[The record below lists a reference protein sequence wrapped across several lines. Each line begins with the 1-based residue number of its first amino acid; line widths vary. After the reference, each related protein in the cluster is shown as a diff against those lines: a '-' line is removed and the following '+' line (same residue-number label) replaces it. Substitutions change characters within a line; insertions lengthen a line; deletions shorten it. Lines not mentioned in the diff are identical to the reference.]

1 MPQPP
6 ALPAGRD
13 TEKSASPPSMSAS
26 TSLRRPAGSI
36 RSRPVLIASRSGAA
50 YRDSRKNQFSSLTSS
65 GSVSCSGQRPSLS
78 SAGV

>member
-6 ALPAGRD
+6 ALVAGRD
-13 TEKSASPPSMSAS
+13 TEKSASPPSMSPS

-36 RSRPVLIASRSGAA
+36 SSRPEVIASRSGAA
-50 YRDSRKNQFSSLTSS
+50 YRDNRKNQFSSLTGS
-65 GSVSCSGQRPSLS
+65 GSVSCSGQRPWSS